1 MNKITISDEIY
12 PKKLKSIKNPPQ
24 KLYVEGNMAL
34 LNEPCLAIVGAR
46 KATEYGRKMAEKFAN
61 ELSKEGICIVSGLA
75 EGIDTHAHIG
85 AKEEKG
91 KTIAVLGSGINQIY
105 PKQNE
110 VLAHDILENGGCIIS
125 EYEPDE
131 EWKMEYFPN
140 RNRIIS
146 GISMGVLIVEARY
159 RSGSSITAK
168 HAISQKK
175 TVFCIPGDINKKT
188 SFVPN
193 EFIKNGAELITSSR
207 DILEYYS
214 YNKENKEINEDY
226 KEIYQYLSDIP
237 ISVDEICRI
246 TGLSVAGVN
255 ERLMFMEIDGIIKM
269 VCGGYIKV

>member
-1 MNKITISDEIY
+1 MNIITILDEIY
-12 PKKLKSIKNPPQ
+12 PKKLKTIKNPPK
-24 KLYVEGNMAL
+24 KLYVEGDTAL
-34 LNEPCLAIVGAR
+34 LNKPCLAIVGAR
-46 KATEYGRKMAEKFAN
+46 KATEYGKRMATKFAK
-61 ELSKEGICIVSGLA
+61 ELSNEGICIVSGLA

-85 AKEEKG
+85 AKEEMG

-110 VLAHDILENGGCIIS
+110 PLAKDILKSGGCIIS

-131 EWKMEYFPN
+131 EWKMEHFPN

-146 GISMGVLIVEARY
+146 GISIGVLIVEARY
-159 RSGSSITAK
+159 RSGSAITAR

-175 TVFCIPGDINKKT
+175 TVFCIPNDIDKKT

-193 EFIKNGAELITSSR
+193 EFIKYGAELVTSSK

-214 YNKENKEINEDY
+214 YSKEFKEVNEDY
-226 KEIYQYLSDIP
+226 REIYQYLSDIP

-246 TGLSVAGVN
+246 TGLSVSGVN
-255 ERLMFMEIDGIIKM
+255 ERLMFMEIDGFAKM